1 MNTAARRAL
10 VGAVAAVAIGSAA
23 AAPAV
28 AAPDPLAPIT
38 AIAAGAALGDVAAP
52 QGLTTQTLIA
62 ARNAGFPIYEAIVTR
77 DYPGPKTSSRL
88 TEYRRVYDI
97 NVLSSPTVKFVG
109 VGSVAP
115 DTFWVVQGRAVTNPI
130 VVNLHETWQ
139 ENVGFPLMRWDNTPL
154 KFTNSPLV
162 QLPDGGPAAGVA
174 FITDG
179 TGSTS
184 SSSASSSPS

>member
-1 MNTAARRAL
+1 MTMNTAARLAL
-10 VGAVAAVAIGSAA
+10 AGTIAAVAIGCAA
-23 AAPAV
+23 ATPAGAV
-28 AAPDPLAPIT
+28 PDPLAPIT
-38 AIAAGAALGDVAAP
+38 TVAAGAALGDVAAP

-62 ARNAGFPIYEAIVTR
+62 ARNAGFPIYEAIATH
-77 DYPGPKTSSRL
+77 DYPFPKSMVTL

-109 VGSVAP
+109 VGAVAP
-115 DTFWVVQGRAVTNPI
+115 DTFWVVQGRAVANSI
-130 VVNLHETWQ
+130 VVSLHETWQ

-184 SSSASSSPS
+184 SSSGSS